1 MKRNTVVFAENENK
15 IMNELEEIKD
25 EKERLLKAVVIS
37 SNLSPLVTILILTN
51 KIQEYYLIRKE
62 LLKKSNKTNLLNEL
76 EELWKGYKFL

>member
-1 MKRNTVVFAENENK
+1 MKRNTVMFAENENK

-37 SNLSPLVTILILTN
+37 SNLSPLVTTLVLTN

-62 LLKKSNKTNLLNEL
+62 LLKKSNKINLLKEL
-76 EELWKGYKFL
+76 EELWKGYKF